1 MFENVTCIELAS
13 SGTDSLTI
21 LDKFVDFVMSFF
33 AFDNVVYIVFPL
45 LLFVFGA
52 LVHFVKRMAK
62 GVF

>member
-33 AFDNVVYIVFPL
+33 AFDNVIYIVFPL
-45 LLFVFGA
+45 LLFVFGT

>member
-1 MFENVTCIELAS
+1 MFENVTCIELTS

-33 AFDNVVYIVFPL
+33 AFDNVVYIIFPL

-52 LVHFVKRMAK
+52 LVHFIKRMAK